1 MGEKT
6 ESSLVDVIDTQA
18 GLIEAQRR
26 ALSEAHFLLCW
37 THQSGIEE
45 TPKTAGGV
53 CPLRVWHLD
62 PSVVDHMNAGE
73 RDLYVALMALKPDD

>member
-1 MGEKT
+1 
-6 ESSLVDVIDTQA
+6 VDVIDKQA

-37 THQSGIEE
+37 TYQGGIEE
-45 TPKTAGGV
+45 MPAGV

-62 PSVVDHMNAGE
+62 PSVVDNMNAGE